1 MSMDALSK
9 TAPADFIALARA
21 RLTLQEPAVPD
32 EGRHG
37 DHALNPDHWSA
48 FDMMANAKP
57 AAVLIPLVRRDSG
70 TQVILTERSAQL
82 RSHSGQIA
90 FPGGRIDDTDTNAIA
105 AALREAHEEIG
116 LPPALV
122 EPIGLLDPYLTG
134 SGYRI
139 IPVVA
144 EVRGEFS
151 LVLNPDEVADA
162 FEAPL
167 DFLMEPTNH
176 QCQSREWKGTLRHF
190 YAMPWNSRYIWGAT
204 AGILRNLSHRLA
216 P

>member
-90 FPGGRIDDTDTNAIA
+90 FPGGRIDDTDTDAIA
-105 AALREAHEEIG
+105 AALREAQEEIG
-116 LPPALV
+116 LRPALV

-151 LVLNPDEVADA
+151 LVLNRDEVADA

-176 QCQSREWKGTLRHF
+176 QRQSREWKGTLRHF